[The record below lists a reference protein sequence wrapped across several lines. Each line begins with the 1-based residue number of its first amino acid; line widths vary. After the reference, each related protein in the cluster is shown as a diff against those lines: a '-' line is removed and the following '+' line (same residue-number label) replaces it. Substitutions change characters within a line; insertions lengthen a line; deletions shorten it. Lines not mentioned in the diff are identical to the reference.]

1 MLSFFLDNGKILA
14 SAFFSSKKK
23 HESKFI
29 TTTYLELKFKTVNVR
44 PSIRCEE
51 SILVAYK
58 RKKKNYAQHHFFRA
72 SGCSYITYAQLKL
85 IHHVRLKLSNHID
98 HWKMSHK
105 ASFQTRVG
113 SLELTTITIR
123 KQLVRARTN
132 NADGEYHI
140 WLIFPPELPEKV
152 TAL

>member
-1 MLSFFLDNGKILA
+1 
-14 SAFFSSKKK
+14 
-23 HESKFI
+23 
-29 TTTYLELKFKTVNVR
+29 
-44 PSIRCEE
+44 
-51 SILVAYK
+51 
-58 RKKKNYAQHHFFRA
+58 
-72 SGCSYITYAQLKL
+72 
-85 IHHVRLKLSNHID
+85 
-98 HWKMSHK
+98 MSHK